1 MSIFSKTKINR
12 PKHSNFGLGHD
23 VCLSSDF
30 FRITPTLFQKVMPGD
45 KWRMNTELYIRLAPM
60 LAPIMARCDVKV
72 YNFFVPIRL
81 LWDEYETYYTGGQ
94 SGREEP
100 VPPNVI
106 IRKGDIEANRELFGP
121 GSLWDYLGF
130 PVVTEDTV
138 IANNFSKPICPLP
151 FLAYY
156 KVWQYYFSDQ
166 NLEQYDFSDTWTFPG
181 GIQEIDDTEP
191 DLSTDGTK
199 RAFLELLKLRNACWQ
214 KDYFTSALPWP
225 QRGQDV
231 RLPIYGNANV
241 VRNSESF
248 GSDGFVDRNGNRIIT
263 SSTAFISGS
272 SPGPGRSGIVQ
283 RGLPPLD
290 STLQYEDDPGSKP
303 NIVGV
308 DTTYNTKVAIQST
321 SVSYDPGNNLK
332 VDLESASQA
341 TINELRRGFALQRFF
356 EQSARVGW
364 RFWEYLQGIWGV
376 NNPDSRLQRPEFLG
390 GGSTPVIIGEVLQ
403 TSETSTKSPLG
414 DMAGRGV
421 ASGNKNGFTKFFSE
435 PGFVISLMVVR
446 PRSSYSQGFPRQ
458 LEMLDRYDEPNPY
471 FAHLGEQE
479 VKQGELYF
487 DFNAKSFGLD
497 EAGNEKTDNDRT
509 FGYQSRYSEYKYIPN
524 SYHGDFRTSLDFW
537 HLGRRFKGAPS
548 LNSSFVTGSSE
559 ETNHIFAVETMN
571 GVPIDHL
578 WCQIHHNIKA
588 NRPLPYHGTASL

>member
-30 FRITPTLFQKVMPGD
+30 FRIAPTLFQKVMPGD
-45 KWRMNTELYIRLAPM
+45 KWLMNTELYIRLAPM
-60 LAPIMARCDVKV
+60 LAPIMARCDAKV

-130 PVVTEDTV
+130 PVVTKDTV
-138 IANNFSKPICPLP
+138 IADNFAKPICPLP

-231 RLPIYGNANV
+231 RLPIYGNASV
-241 VRNSESF
+241 VRNPEGF
-248 GSDGFVDRNGNRIIT
+248 GSDKFIAGQEGQ
-263 SSTAFISGS
+263 TAPDGYTLHSGLSGS
-272 SPGPGRSGIVQ
+272 SYGSGRVYAYEKQESGGIS
-283 RGLPPLD
+283 RSYGL
-290 STLQYEDDPGSKP
+290 
-303 NIVGV
+303 
-308 DTTYNTKVAIQST
+308 
-321 SVSYDPGNNLK
+321 SYDPGNNLK
-332 VDLESASQA
+332 VDLESASEA

-403 TSETSTKSPLG
+403 TSETSTTSPLG

-435 PGFVISLMVVR
+435 PGFVISLLVVR

-487 DFNAKSFGLD
+487 DFNAHSFGVD

-537 HLGRRFKGAPS
+537 HLGRRFKSAPS
-548 LNSSFVTGSSE
+548 LNASFVTGSSE
-559 ETNHIFAVETMN
+559 ETNHIFAVEKMN
-571 GVPIDHL
+571 DESIDHL

-588 NRPLPYHGTASL
+588 NRPLPYHGTPSL